1 MSTEMNSTDYSAL
14 YRQER
19 IRFLQSQINNHFLYT
34 TLESMRGMMAMGKT
48 DAVRSSLTQMATI
61 YRYCS
66 ETAIQVPL
74 SDEIRITELY
84 HHLVSTMNPNEIALD
99 IQIPEAVKTRM
110 VPRML
115 IQPLVENALLHGFLH
130 SGIRE
135 GTILVHAEEMND
147 QLYLKIENDG
157 EGVDAET
164 IMQLNTRR
172 ENTGRQIGFANVAER
187 ISLLYPRTGS
197 AEILSDGLRGARVH
211 VVFGTL

>member
-74 SDEIRITELY
+74 SDEIRITELIQKAGIPAERVKKLY
-84 HHLVSTMNPNEIALD
+84 EGRPNIIDLITNGK
-99 IQIPEAVKTRM
+99 IQLIINSPVGKDSIHDDSYLRKNAIKAR
-110 VPRML
+110 VPYITTIDAARAAA
-115 IQPLVENALLHGFLH
+115 E
-130 SGIRE
+130 GIRYVKKHGDSE
-135 GTILVHAEEMND
+135 I
-147 QLYLKIENDG
+147 
-157 EGVDAET
+157 
-164 IMQLNTRR
+164 R
-172 ENTGRQIGFANVAER
+172 
-187 ISLLYPRTGS
+187 SLQEWHS
-197 AEILSDGLRGARVH
+197 MIK
-211 VVFGTL
+211 

>member
-99 IQIPEAVKTRM
+99 IQIPEAVQTRM

-147 QLYLKIENDG
+147 QLYLKIEKPSCSSIPAG
-157 EGVDAET
+157 K
-164 IMQLNTRR
+164 TRAHRSGLPMWQR
-172 ENTGRQIGFANVAER
+172 EFRCFIRVPALQKSYRMVCAGR
-187 ISLLYPRTGS
+187 GS
-197 AEILSDGLRGARVH
+197 
-211 VVFGTL
+211 T